1 MLAAKN
7 RASHALNEILAS
19 TESGGEIHIL
29 RVFSLKNYI
38 LKQMTPLSAL

>member
-1 MLAAKN
+1 MLAAN
-7 RASHALNEILAS
+7 RVSHALNEILAS

-38 LKQMTPLSAL
+38 LKQMTPLPAL